1 MDNIMEIGLL
11 AISLLVLILVLVERS
26 SASKRA
32 ERLREELLS
41 AQKEIA
47 YLGKLLD
54 KTEKTVRDEMGL
66 SRTESSNSM
75 KSLSDSLISRINEMS
90 KLQHMQSDS
99 MDNRM
104 GRLVQTNEEKLEA
117 MRLEL
122 EQKLNSIMKDNS
134 EKLEAMRA
142 TVDEKLHDTL
152 EKRLGES
159 FKLVSDRLEQVHKGL
174 GEMQTLALGFGDLKK
189 VLTNVKSRGIW
200 GEIQLGNILEQ
211 ILTPE
216 QYYINIAT
224 KKNTQEKVEYAIRLP
239 GKGGDGEEVL
249 LPIDAKFPQEDFQRL
264 VEASEI
270 GDIAAMEEAGKQ
282 LENRIKNEAKRICD
296 KYINPP
302 YTTDFA
308 IMFLPIESLYAE
320 VVKRP
325 GLMEHIQDK
334 YRINISGPSTMAA
347 FLNSLSMGFRTL
359 TIQKRSSEVWGL
371 LGAVKSEFGKF
382 GDILEKTNKKLHE
395 ASKTIEDATKKSRTI
410 ERKLK
415 NVEAMPL
422 GEAATTSDKLNIEDV

>member
-1 MDNIMEIGLL
+1 
-11 AISLLVLILVLVERS
+11 
-26 SASKRA
+26 
-32 ERLREELLS
+32 
-41 AQKEIA
+41 
-47 YLGKLLD
+47 
-54 KTEKTVRDEMGL
+54 MGL
-66 SRTESSNSM
+66 SRAEASNSA
-75 KSLSDSLISRINEMS
+75 KNLSDSLISRINEMS
-90 KLQHMQSDS
+90 KLQHMQADS
-99 MDNRM
+99 IDARM
-104 GRLVQTNEEKLEA
+104 ARLAESNEEKLEA
-117 MRLEL
+117 MRKELEL
-122 EQKLNSIMKDNS
+122 KLNSIMKDNG

-159 FKLVSDRLEQVHKGL
+159 FKLVSERLEQVHKGL
-174 GEMQTLALGFGDLKK
+174 GEMQSLALGVGDLKK

-216 QYYINIAT
+216 QYLTNIST
-224 KKNTQEKVEYAIRLP
+224 KRNTQEKVEFAIRLP
-239 GKGGDGEEVL
+239 GKGGEGEEVL
-249 LPIDAKFPQEDFQRL
+249 LPVDAKFPQEDFQRL
-264 VEASEI
+264 VEAAEI
-270 GDIAAMEEAGKQ
+270 GDASAMEEAAKQ
-282 LENRIKNEAKRICD
+282 LENRIKAEARRISD

-302 YTTDFA
+302 VTTDFA

-320 VVKRP
+320 IAKRA
-325 GLMEHIQDK
+325 GLIEHIQDK
-334 YRINISGPSTMAA
+334 YRINIAGPSTMAA

-359 TIQKRSSEVWGL
+359 AIQKRSSEVWGL

-415 NVEAMPL
+415 DVEALPAE
-422 GEAATTSDKLNIEDV
+422 EAAPALDSGDPSDTAENTE

>member
-1 MDNIMEIGLL
+1 MENIMEIGLL

-26 SASKRA
+26 SAAKRI

-66 SRTESSNSM
+66 GRAEASNSM

-99 MDNRM
+99 MDTRM
-104 GRLVQTNEEKLEA
+104 GRLAKTNEEKLEA

-174 GEMQTLALGFGDLKK
+174 GEMQTLALGVGDLKK

-211 ILTPE
+211 ILTPD
-216 QYYINIAT
+216 QYHINIAT

-264 VEASEI
+264 IEASEI

-282 LENRIKNEAKRICD
+282 LENRIKAEAKRICD

-302 YTTDFA
+302 CTTDFA

-320 VVKRP
+320 VAKRP
-325 GLMEHIQDK
+325 GLMEQIQDK

-415 NVEAMPL
+415 DVEAMPL
-422 GEAATTSDKLNIEDV
+422 DESAPALDISNIGD

>member
-11 AISLLVLILVLVERS
+11 AISLIVLILVLVERS

-66 SRTESSNSM
+66 SRTEASNSM

-99 MDNRM
+99 MDTRM
-104 GRLVQTNEEKLEA
+104 GRLAKTNEEKLEA

-174 GEMQTLALGFGDLKK
+174 GEMQTLALGVGDLKK

-211 ILTPE
+211 ILTPD
-216 QYYINIAT
+216 QYHINIAT

-264 VEASEI
+264 IEASEI

-282 LENRIKNEAKRICD
+282 LENRIKAEAKRICD

-320 VVKRP
+320 VAKRP

-395 ASKTIEDATKKSRTI
+395 ASKSIENATKKSRTI

-415 NVEAMPL
+415 DVEAMPL
-422 GEAATTSDKLNIEDV
+422 EEAAPAMDIYNIEE

>member
-1 MDNIMEIGLL
+1 MEDFIAIGALVT
-11 AISLLVLILVLVERS
+11 SLLVLIFILVERS
-26 SASKRA
+26 SSSKRA
-32 ERLREELLS
+32 DKLKEQLMAAE
-41 AQKEIA
+41 KEIV

-66 SRTESSNSM
+66 SRAEASSSM
-75 KSLSDSLISRINEMS
+75 KGLSDSLISRISEMS
-90 KLQHMQSDS
+90 KLQHMQADS
-99 MDNRM
+99 MDARM
-104 GRLVQTNEEKLEA
+104 GRLMDSNEEKLEA
-117 MRLEL
+117 MRKEL
-122 EQKLNSIMKDNS
+122 EQKLSSIMKDNS
-134 EKLEAMRA
+134 EKLEAMRV

-159 FKLVSDRLEQVHKGL
+159 FKLVSERLEQVHKGL
-174 GEMQTLALGFGDLKK
+174 GEMQNLATGVGDLKK

-216 QYYINIAT
+216 QYYTNIAT
-224 KKNTQEKVEYAIRLP
+224 KKNTLEKVEFAIRLP

-264 VEASEI
+264 VEAGEI
-270 GDIAAMEEAGKQ
+270 GDVAAMEEAAKQ
-282 LENRIKNEAKRICD
+282 LENRIKAEAKRISD

-302 YTTDFA
+302 CTTDFA

-320 VVKRP
+320 VAKRA
-325 GLMEHIQDK
+325 GLIEHIQDK

-359 TIQKRSSEVWGL
+359 AIQKRSSEVWGL
-371 LGAVKSEFGKF
+371 LGAVKSEFCKF
-382 GDILEKTNKKLHE
+382 GDILEKTNKKLQE
-395 ASKTIEDATKKSRTI
+395 ASRTIEDATKKSRTI

-415 NVEAMPL
+415 NVEALPL
-422 GEAATTSDKLNIEDV
+422 EESASSLDSSDS